1 MDAEPAA
8 PDSPALLERATGA
21 LAMLGGIVAVGIAAL
36 VCASVLGRWL
46 FLKPFE
52 GDFEF
57 VRMATAVAVFA
68 FIPYTQAR
76 RGHIMVDTFTSWLPQ
91 RARAALDAFWDLC
104 FAAAMGFLAWGLYVG
119 SREARENY
127 ETTMQL
133 QLQIWPVILL
143 CAALCAI
150 LSLTA
155 FLTALRLAWGK
166 PK

>member
-1 MDAEPAA
+1 
-8 PDSPALLERATGA
+8 
-21 LAMLGGIVAVGIAAL
+21 
-36 VCASVLGRWL
+36 
-46 FLKPFE
+46 
-52 GDFEF
+52 
-57 VRMATAVAVFA
+57 
-68 FIPYTQAR
+68 
-76 RGHIMVDTFTSWLPQ
+76 
-91 RARAALDAFWDLC
+91 
-104 FAAAMGFLAWGLYVG
+104 VG

-155 FLTALRLAWGK
+155 FLTALRLARGK